1 MSQFTPEQEKEFE
14 FRLRYEQEQAAAQQ
28 QQNKQEDD
36 QTAVDRARTIGIPA
50 GAIAGG
56 GSHLLGKTADVGRF
70 LTGQKYEAPGFYG
83 RGAPPMEKYGRS
95 MNLQHTGEQKWF
107 GGKEMDEIYDRMR
120 QAHKDPALAAQYEK
134 EALKQMKPVRRA
146 GEKIATAVPES
157 MRGVLTN
164 PMGFLGKTVMGAGAG
179 MQAADAAARYGN
191 DDTSGALISGI
202 GAMGTAASM
211 IPHPIARV
219 GGTAVGMGA
228 EGLNMFLDKLKNKKQ
243 MAKGGLVDEEDG
255 LSKAEKT
262 ALRIMKKKK
271 KKEVKKFVTGGLTAP
286 LITAV
291 NQNEPISY
299 ATSSDG
305 MVGPTM
311 DTASPNQPAPVTA
324 PVNNV
329 PATPLVTAPV
339 KPPVM
344 PPTFASPFAV
354 TPKPKRPMPRIDF
367 RTAMKRIPRPR

>member
-1 MSQFTPEQEKEFE
+1 
-14 FRLRYEQEQAAAQQ
+14 
-28 QQNKQEDD
+28 
-36 QTAVDRARTIGIPA
+36 
-50 GAIAGG
+50 
-56 GSHLLGKTADVGRF
+56 LLGKTADVGRF

-191 DDTSGALISGI
+191 DDTSGAIISGI

-262 ALRIMKKKK
+262 ALRLMKKKK
-271 KKEVKKFVTGGLTAP
+271 KVKRLADGGLTAP
-286 LITAV
+286 TITAV
-291 NQNEPISY
+291 NQSEPTSY
-299 ATSSDG
+299 VTLGDEMA
-305 MVGPTM
+305 VPTM
-311 DTASPNQPAPVTA
+311 DSTNRSETA
-324 PVNNV
+324 PVNNI